1 MIGHGH
7 SRDFPIIT
15 FPPFCAPPVSG
26 APYGTERSYRH
37 KQPVGRP
44 MGCCYM
50 PCARCTPRSGAG
62 GRTSHTAPTGPLAP
76 LNDVT
81 QRGHMRYRCPVRG
94 DLSKRRRRSG
104 EVLKQGRAAMPHHIG
119 ANVPR
124 LAKRSPKPL
133 GWVRFPTV
141 PAKRGVPLP

>member
-1 MIGHGH
+1 MIRH
-7 SRDFPIIT
+7 SHPPVFPLNP
-15 FPPFCAPPVSG
+15 FPPSYAPPVLG
-26 APYGTERSYRH
+26 APFGTERSYRH
-37 KQPVGRP
+37 KQPVGKP

-50 PCARCTPRSGAG
+50 PCAPCTPRSGAG

-104 EVLKQGRAAMPHHIG
+104 EVLKQGRAAMPNHIG

-124 LAKRSPKPL
+124 LAKRSPKPF